1 MIAKLEELFVP
12 ATLAVLMIV
21 LALGTDTFLTGGN
34 LTNVLTQM
42 SILAIV
48 AFGITIVMVGGA
60 FDLSVGSQAALHGV
74 VAALVM
80 AETGS
85 VWLGVAAGLASGLI
99 IGLVNGITVGVLGI
113 NPFIA
118 TLGTL
123 VFARGLALALTG
135 GQVVTGLPEGLR
147 AFGTGRLLGIPWIVW
162 LMIACGLIAAYV
174 LHATPFGLRIFAVG
188 NSSEAARLA
197 GIRISRV
204 QIATFVCSG
213 LFAAV
218 AGIAITSR
226 VRSGQPLSGE
236 LLELYAI
243 AAAVLGG
250 TSLYGGRGA
259 VWRTVFGVALI
270 AVIQNGLNLLH
281 VPTEY
286 QMIAVGTVFIVAALA
301 ETLRTRTSTRRAVRM
316 AVDGAGGPGQPPV
329 VTGNEPADVTTSPS
343 SPASIH

>member
-1 MIAKLEELFVP
+1 MA
-12 ATLAVLMIV
+12 
-21 LALGTDTFLTGGN
+21 
-34 LTNVLTQM
+34 
-42 SILAIV
+42 ILAIV

-74 VAALVM
+74 ISALVM
-80 AETGS
+80 VRTDS
-85 VWLGVAAGLASGLI
+85 VWLGVAAGLASGLLV
-99 IGLVNGITVGVLGI
+99 GLLNGLTVGLLGI

-123 VFARGLALALTG
+123 VLARGVALALTG
-135 GQVVTGLPEGLR
+135 GQVVTGLPDEIR
-147 AFGTGRLLGIPWIVW
+147 EFGTGRPLGLPWIVW
-162 LMIACGLIAAYV
+162 LMVVCALIAAYV
-174 LHATPFGLRIFAVG
+174 LHATPFGLRVFALG
-188 NSSEAARLA
+188 NSREAARLA
-197 GIRISRV
+197 GIRVART

-281 VPTEY
+281 VATEY
-286 QMIAVGTVFIVAALA
+286 QMIAIGVVFIIAALA
-301 ETLRTRTSTRRAVRM
+301 ETVRTSTSTRRALRVPPR
-316 AVDGAGGPGQPPV
+316 DPGDDR
-329 VTGNEPADVTTSPS
+329 GSPADRAGARTVPLSK
-343 SPASIH
+343 A